1 MDAHANVRLLNVE
14 VESEATASALP
25 HMFPPR
31 GNLGARLVEDQGG
44 STEHGQMIVP
54 IKWRGFESYG
64 SQHSFPGA
72 DSLEEP
78 RRATGPAEAW
88 RTLFLNRAVS
98 QGTLLNR
105 NQAPL

>member
-1 MDAHANVRLLNVE
+1 M
-14 VESEATASALP
+14 
-25 HMFPPR
+25 
-31 GNLGARLVEDQGG
+31 
-44 STEHGQMIVP
+44 P

-64 SQHSFPGA
+64 SQHAFPGA

-78 RRATGPAEAW
+78 RRATGHGSAAEAR

>member
-1 MDAHANVRLLNVE
+1 MASHANVRLLSVEAESE

-25 HMFPPR
+25 HLFPPR
-31 GNLGARLVEDQGG
+31 GNLGFRLVEDQGG

-64 SQHSFPGA
+64 SQHLFPGA

-78 RRATGPAEAW
+78 GRATGDGDPAEA
-88 RTLFLNRAVS
+88 
-98 QGTLLNR
+98 
-105 NQAPL
+105 